1 MSVSASDVAVVVPVG
16 GAAPTWSR
24 SARSLA
30 RLDPAPGE
38 LVVVV
43 DGPHEDLADTAREA
57 GARVVTLE
65 ERGGPA
71 RARNCGVQ
79 ATSADV
85 ILFVDA
91 DIEVPPDLVAR
102 VAETFTSR
110 PDLSALM
117 GSYDDSPG
125 DPGFLSQYRN
135 LLHHFVHQNGREVAS
150 TFWAGC
156 GAVRRPA
163 FEELG
168 GFDETL
174 VDRIED
180 IDLGARLIR
189 AGHSIRL
196 VKDLQVKHLK
206 RWSLTGML
214 ATDLWRRAV
223 PWTELMLREGAMVND
238 LNVRFQDRVS
248 VAAAFVALLAL
259 AAAVLWPPL
268 LAVAALAV
276 LAVVG
281 LNAPLFR
288 FYLRQRGPL
297 FALGTLPL
305 YWIFLLVCGIGVAL
319 GLFRHLLRGRPSTA
333 GTGW

>member
-1 MSVSASDVAVVVPVG
+1 VSLSASDVAIVVPVG

-24 SARSLA
+24 AAASLA

-38 LVVVV
+38 LLVVV
-43 DGPHEDLADTAREA
+43 DGPNAAQAATANA
-57 GARVVTLE
+57 IGARVVTLA

-71 RARNCGVQ
+71 RARNQGAQ
-79 ATSADV
+79 AARKDV

-91 DIEVPPDLVAR
+91 DIEVSPDLVAR
-102 VAETFTSR
+102 VTEAFAAR

-135 LLHHFVHQNGREVAS
+135 LLHHFVHQSARETAS

-156 GAVRRPA
+156 GAVRRQA
-163 FEELG
+163 FEEVG
-168 GFDETL
+168 GFDEAL

-180 IDLGARLIR
+180 IDLGARLLR
-189 AGHSIRL
+189 AGHSICL

-206 RWSLTGML
+206 RWLLADML

-223 PWTELMLREGAMVND
+223 PWTELMLRERTMVND
-238 LNVRFQDRVS
+238 LNVRSRDRAS
-248 VAAAFVALLAL
+248 VVMAFIVLLAL
-259 AAAVLWPPL
+259 PAAWFWPPL
-268 LAVAALAV
+268 LIVAAIAV
-276 LAVVG
+276 LAVVV

-288 FYLRQRGPL
+288 FYLRRRGPL

-305 YWIFLLVCGIGVAL
+305 YWVFLLICGLGVVL
-319 GLFRHLLRGRPSTA
+319 GLSRHVLTRGHSAA
-333 GTGW
+333 GMV